1 MGHCEHVIQC
11 IPQWLRRK
19 KGAVAFSPLAGFGSR
34 EGLLLAGA
42 MDGWVS
48 QAEMKIVGY
57 VEKNALL
64 LFTFFSIISPIFLS
78 TKNQCGQ
85 AE

>member
-19 KGAVAFSPLAGFGSR
+19 KGAVAVSPRPGFGSR

-42 MDGWVS
+42 TDGWVS

>member
-1 MGHCEHVIQC
+1 MGYCEHVIQC
-11 IPQWLRRK
+11 ILQWLRRK
-19 KGAVAFSPLAGFGSR
+19 KGVVAVSPWPGFGIR
-34 EGLLLAGA
+34 EGLMLSGA
-42 MDGWVS
+42 MDGWGS
-48 QAEMKIVGY
+48 QAEMKIVGH
-57 VEKNALL
+57 VEKNASL

>member
-42 MDGWVS
+42 MDGWVL
-48 QAEMKIVGY
+48 QAETKIVGY
-57 VEKNALL
+57 VEKNASL

>member
-1 MGHCEHVIQC
+1 MYPAVVE
-11 IPQWLRRK
+11 K
-19 KGAVAFSPLAGFGSR
+19 KEGAVAVSPWPDFWSR
-34 EGLLLAGA
+34 EGLLLARD

-48 QAEMKIVGY
+48 QEEMKIVGH
-57 VEKNALL
+57 VEKNASL

>member
-19 KGAVAFSPLAGFGSR
+19 KGVVAVSPWPGFGSR
-34 EGLLLAGA
+34 EGMMLSGA

-48 QAEMKIVGY
+48 QAEMKIVGH
-57 VEKNALL
+57 VEKNASL